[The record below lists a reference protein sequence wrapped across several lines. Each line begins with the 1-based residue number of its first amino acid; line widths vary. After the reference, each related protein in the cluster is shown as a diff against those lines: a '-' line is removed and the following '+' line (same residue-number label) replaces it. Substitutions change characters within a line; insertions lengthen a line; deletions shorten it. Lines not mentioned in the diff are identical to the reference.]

1 MKKDNNRILN
11 HREQARELLPV
22 FYGSKDNVI
31 HGFKEIVNNAVDE
44 IINNFESGEVT
55 ITLFDDNKTISVE
68 DTGRGMRIADKHESG
83 KWMYDVYFLTLFA
96 GSKYASLKKENR
108 NTVTSGANGVGATT
122 LNYTSEYFKVESF
135 YDGKHYSITFNDGG
149 KIVEPLK
156 LIGDTTK
163 HGTKITFRLDPTAYT
178 KPTIYDSNI
187 LIDIISKV
195 SGCSKGVKFLF
206 NHKGET
212 KQFYY
217 NDIKHYYDVNIG
229 DNGNYIPQKIYDK
242 ENEISKVQLVFGVD
256 NNPKQWTM
264 LNKNFLSE
272 GGFINDGFIE
282 GFRNVVAKYIKDN
295 NLLNKKER
303 NVGLNDIK
311 DTMSFYIDFES
322 SNVEFVGQTKFSTK
336 KQLYKDIVKD
346 YLQETLEVFIA
357 EHKNEFKTIV
367 DKILIT
373 KRANEKAE
381 ATKKEVKKKLQEKTN
396 ITNKIEGF
404 YESKSK
410 DLDKRILCI
419 CEGKSAL
426 ASLLSGRRDVHA
438 IFPLRG
444 KILNCLKKSPDSI
457 FKNEVITKLIK
468 VLGCGIEFKSK
479 ANKEFSMFN
488 KDKLRYSKVYI
499 IVDQDIDGIGSIFPL
514 VLTVFY
520 VLLPSLIEDGRICIC
535 ETPKYEITFNDDE
548 YFAINDE
555 ELEEVKE
562 ELDYEKNKSKIQ
574 IHYIKGLAELS
585 EKAMELCLSE
595 GYKNIKTITMRDAQE
610 ALETIEL
617 FMGSEV
623 KPRKE
628 YILEHYDEIR
638 GNLE

>member
-1 MKKDNNRILN
+1 MKKDKAKILN

-178 KPTIYDSNI
+178 KPTIYDSNV

-195 SGCSKGVKFLF
+195 SGCSEGVKFLF
-206 NHKGET
+206 NYKGET

-357 EHKNEFKTIV
+357 EHKNEFKTTV

-373 KRANEKAE
+373 KRANDKAE
-381 ATKKEVKKKLQEKTN
+381 SARKEAKKNGASQSAKKPLPSKFTPAT
-396 ITNKIEGF
+396 
-404 YESKSK
+404 
-410 DLDKRILCI
+410 
-419 CEGKSAL
+419 GKSPEDIEFFIVEGDSAGGS
-426 ASLLSGRRDVHA
+426 AKQARDPKTQGVL
-438 IFPLRG
+438 PSKG
-444 KILNCLKKSPDSI
+444 KILNVEKQDLKRILSSEELVMFGNILGIAPNEKYDESKLNYWRVIIMADADVDGSHIRTLWLTFCYRYYRELIENGHLYIAQSPLYKVSKGDKFI
-457 FKNEVITKLIK
+457 AYVYTDQELEQLLIK
-468 VLGCGIEFKSK
+468 KKLS
-479 ANKEFSMFN
+479 
-488 KDKLRYSKVYI
+488 KDKI
-499 IVDQDIDGIGSIFPL
+499 DIQRFKGLGEMNPSQLWDTTMNPE
-514 VLTVFY
+514 TR
-520 VLLPSLIEDGRICIC
+520 VLLRVTLEEAEKCDEITRQLMGDDSDERKILIEENSYR
-535 ETPKYEITFNDDE
+535 
-548 YFAINDE
+548 A
-555 ELEEVKE
+555 
-562 ELDYEKNKSKIQ
+562 
-574 IHYIKGLAELS
+574 
-585 EKAMELCLSE
+585 
-595 GYKNIKTITMRDAQE
+595 NIDI
-610 ALETIEL
+610 
-617 FMGSEV
+617 
-623 KPRKE
+623 
-628 YILEHYDEIR
+628 
-638 GNLE
+638 

>member
-1 MKKDNNRILN
+1 MKKDKAKILN

-22 FYGSKDNVI
+22 FYGSKDNVL
-31 HGFKEIVNNAVDE
+31 HGFREVINNAVDE
-44 IINNFESGEVT
+44 IINNFECGEVI
-55 ITLFDDNKTISVE
+55 ITLFDDNKTISIE
-68 DTGRGMRIADKHESG
+68 DTGRGMRIADKDNVSG
-83 KWMYDVYFLTLFA
+83 KMIYDIFFLTLFA
-96 GSKYASLKKENR
+96 GTKYASLKKENG
-108 NTVTSGANGVGATT
+108 NTVTSGANGCGNTV

-206 NHKGET
+206 NYKGET

-242 ENEISKVQLVFGVD
+242 ENETSKVQLVFGVD

-373 KRANEKAE
+373 KRANDKAE
-381 ATKKEVKKKLQEKTN
+381 NARKEAKKNGASQSAKKPLPSKFTPATCKSPEDIEFFIVEGDSAGGSAKQARDPKTQ
-396 ITNKIEGF
+396 GVLP
-404 YESKSK
+404 SK
-410 DLDKRILCI
+410 
-419 CEGKSAL
+419 
-426 ASLLSGRRDVHA
+426 
-438 IFPLRG
+438 G
-444 KILNCLKKSPDSI
+444 KILNVEKQDLKRILSSEELVMFGNIIGIAPNEKYDESKLNYWRVIIMADADVDGSHIRTLWLTFCYRYYRELIENGHLYIAQSPLYKVSKGDKFI
-457 FKNEVITKLIK
+457 AYVYTDQELEQLLIK
-468 VLGCGIEFKSK
+468 KKLS
-479 ANKEFSMFN
+479 
-488 KDKLRYSKVYI
+488 KDKI
-499 IVDQDIDGIGSIFPL
+499 DIQRFKGLGEMNPSQLWDTTMNPE
-514 VLTVFY
+514 TR
-520 VLLPSLIEDGRICIC
+520 VLLRVTLEEAEKCDEITRQLMGDDSDERKILIEENSYR
-535 ETPKYEITFNDDE
+535 
-548 YFAINDE
+548 A
-555 ELEEVKE
+555 
-562 ELDYEKNKSKIQ
+562 
-574 IHYIKGLAELS
+574 
-585 EKAMELCLSE
+585 
-595 GYKNIKTITMRDAQE
+595 NIDI
-610 ALETIEL
+610 
-617 FMGSEV
+617 
-623 KPRKE
+623 
-628 YILEHYDEIR
+628 
-638 GNLE
+638 

>member
-1 MKKDNNRILN
+1 MKKDKAKILN

-96 GSKYASLKKENR
+96 GSKYASLKKEND

-156 LIGDTTK
+156 LIEDTTK

-373 KRANEKAE
+373 KRANDKAE
-381 ATKKEVKKKLQEKTN
+381 NARKEAKKNGASQSAKKPLPSKFTPAT
-396 ITNKIEGF
+396 
-404 YESKSK
+404 
-410 DLDKRILCI
+410 
-419 CEGKSAL
+419 GKSPEDIEFFIVEGDSAGGS
-426 ASLLSGRRDVHA
+426 AKQARDPKTQGVL
-438 IFPLRG
+438 PSKG
-444 KILNCLKKSPDSI
+444 KILNVEKQDLKRILSSEELVMFGNIIGIAPNEKYDESKLNYWRVIIMADADVDGSHIRTLWLTFCYRYYRELIENGHLYIAQSPLYKVSKGDKFI
-457 FKNEVITKLIK
+457 AYVYTDQELEQLLIK
-468 VLGCGIEFKSK
+468 KKLS
-479 ANKEFSMFN
+479 
-488 KDKLRYSKVYI
+488 KDKI
-499 IVDQDIDGIGSIFPL
+499 DIQRFKGLGEMNPSQLWDTTMNPE
-514 VLTVFY
+514 TR
-520 VLLPSLIEDGRICIC
+520 VLLRVTLEEAEKCDEITRQLMGDDSDERKILIEENSYR
-535 ETPKYEITFNDDE
+535 
-548 YFAINDE
+548 A
-555 ELEEVKE
+555 
-562 ELDYEKNKSKIQ
+562 
-574 IHYIKGLAELS
+574 
-585 EKAMELCLSE
+585 
-595 GYKNIKTITMRDAQE
+595 NIDI
-610 ALETIEL
+610 
-617 FMGSEV
+617 
-623 KPRKE
+623 
-628 YILEHYDEIR
+628 
-638 GNLE
+638 

>member
-1 MKKDNNRILN
+1 MKKDKAKILN

-178 KPTIYDSNI
+178 KPTIYDSNV

-206 NHKGET
+206 NYKGET

-373 KRANEKAE
+373 KRANDKAE
-381 ATKKEVKKKLQEKTN
+381 SARKEAKKNGASQSAKKPLPSKFTPAT
-396 ITNKIEGF
+396 
-404 YESKSK
+404 
-410 DLDKRILCI
+410 
-419 CEGKSAL
+419 GKSPEDIEFFIVEGDSAGGS
-426 ASLLSGRRDVHA
+426 AKQARDPKTQGVL
-438 IFPLRG
+438 PSKG
-444 KILNCLKKSPDSI
+444 KILNVEKQDLKRILSSEELVMFGNILGIAPNEKYDESKLNYWRVIIMADADVDGSHIRTLWLTFCYRYYRELIENGHLYIAQSPLYKVSKGDKFI
-457 FKNEVITKLIK
+457 AYVYTDQELEQLLIK
-468 VLGCGIEFKSK
+468 KKLS
-479 ANKEFSMFN
+479 
-488 KDKLRYSKVYI
+488 KDKI
-499 IVDQDIDGIGSIFPL
+499 DIQRFKGLGEMNPSQLWDTTMNPE
-514 VLTVFY
+514 TR
-520 VLLPSLIEDGRICIC
+520 VLLRVTLEEAEKCDEITRQLMGDDSDERKILIEENSYR
-535 ETPKYEITFNDDE
+535 
-548 YFAINDE
+548 A
-555 ELEEVKE
+555 
-562 ELDYEKNKSKIQ
+562 
-574 IHYIKGLAELS
+574 
-585 EKAMELCLSE
+585 
-595 GYKNIKTITMRDAQE
+595 NIDI
-610 ALETIEL
+610 
-617 FMGSEV
+617 
-623 KPRKE
+623 
-628 YILEHYDEIR
+628 
-638 GNLE
+638 

>member
-1 MKKDNNRILN
+1 MKKDKAKILN

-206 NHKGET
+206 NYKGET

-373 KRANEKAE
+373 KRANDKAE
-381 ATKKEVKKKLQEKTN
+381 NARKEAKKNGASQSAKKPLPSKFTPAT
-396 ITNKIEGF
+396 
-404 YESKSK
+404 
-410 DLDKRILCI
+410 
-419 CEGKSAL
+419 GKSPEDIEFFIVEGDSAGGS
-426 ASLLSGRRDVHA
+426 AKQARDPKTQGVL
-438 IFPLRG
+438 PSKG
-444 KILNCLKKSPDSI
+444 KILNVEKQDLKRILSSEELVMFGNIIGIAPNEKYDESKLNYWRVIIMADADVDGSHIRTLWLTFCYRYYRELIENGHLYIAQSPLYKVSKGDKFI
-457 FKNEVITKLIK
+457 AYVYTDQELEQLLIK
-468 VLGCGIEFKSK
+468 KKLS
-479 ANKEFSMFN
+479 
-488 KDKLRYSKVYI
+488 KDKI
-499 IVDQDIDGIGSIFPL
+499 DIQRFKGLGEMNPSQLWDTTMNPE
-514 VLTVFY
+514 TR
-520 VLLPSLIEDGRICIC
+520 VLLRVTLEEAEKCDEITRQLMGDDSDERKILIEENSYR
-535 ETPKYEITFNDDE
+535 
-548 YFAINDE
+548 A
-555 ELEEVKE
+555 
-562 ELDYEKNKSKIQ
+562 
-574 IHYIKGLAELS
+574 
-585 EKAMELCLSE
+585 
-595 GYKNIKTITMRDAQE
+595 NIDI
-610 ALETIEL
+610 
-617 FMGSEV
+617 
-623 KPRKE
+623 
-628 YILEHYDEIR
+628 
-638 GNLE
+638 

>member
-1 MKKDNNRILN
+1 MKKGEAKILTD
-11 HREQARELLPV
+11 REQARDLLPI
-22 FYGSKDNVI
+22 FYGSKDNVL
-31 HGFKEIVNNAVDE
+31 HGFKEILSNAIDE
-44 IINNFESGEVT
+44 ICNNFDNGEIT
-55 ITLFDDNKTISVE
+55 IKLFDDNKTISIE
-68 DTGRGMRIADKHESG
+68 DTGRGIRLADKHESG
-83 KWMYDVYFLTLFA
+83 KYMYDVFFLTLFA
-96 GSKYASLKKENR
+96 GTKYDKDKDAVNI
-108 NTVTSGANGVGATT
+108 GCNGVGACT
-122 LNYTSEYFKVESF
+122 LNYTSEYFKAESW
-135 YDGKHYSITFNDGG
+135 YDGKYYSIAFNNGG
-149 KIVEPLK
+149 EIAEPLK
-156 LIGDTTK
+156 LNGKSDK
-163 HGTKITFRLDPTAYT
+163 HGTKITFKLDQTAYT
-178 KPTIYDSNI
+178 KPTIYEANT
-187 LIDIISKV
+187 LIDIISKI
-195 SGCSKGVKFLF
+195 SGCTNNIKFKF
-206 NHKGET
+206 IYKNET
-212 KQFYY
+212 KEFYY
-217 NDIKHYYDVNIG
+217 ETIKDYYGNNISENGFYLKQKTYDIN
-229 DNGNYIPQKIYDK
+229 
-242 ENEISKVQLVFGVD
+242 NEVSKVQLVFGTD
-256 NNPKQWTM
+256 SNPKQYAM
-264 LNKNFLSE
+264 LNKNYLIE

-282 GFRNVVAKYIKDN
+282 GFRNVVAKYVKDEE
-295 NLLNKKER
+295 LLNKREK
-303 NVGLNDIK
+303 NIGVGDVK
-311 DTMSFYIDFES
+311 DTLSFYIDFES

-336 KQLYKDIVKD
+336 KQLYKDVVKQ
-346 YLQETLEVFIA
+346 YLQETLEVFMI
-357 EHKNEFKTIV
+357 EQKDEFRDIV
-367 DKILIT
+367 DKILLT

-628 YILEHYDEIR
+628 YILEHYDEIK